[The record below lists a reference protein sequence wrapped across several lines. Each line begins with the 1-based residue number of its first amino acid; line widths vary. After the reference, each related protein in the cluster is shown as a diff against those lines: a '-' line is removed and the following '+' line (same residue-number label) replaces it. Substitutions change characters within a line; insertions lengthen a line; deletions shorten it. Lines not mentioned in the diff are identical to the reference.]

1 MKERAIQS
9 QECINEGA
17 SFLANI
23 EPRFKSALEVTGE
36 LPLRLSPEG
45 FERLLDAIISQQ
57 VSVAAANSIWRR
69 LVKANLNGP
78 LKIMR
83 ADDAELRAVGLSRQ
97 KVRYARALAESK
109 INFRSLRS
117 MSSEEVINTLTQVSG
132 IGVWTAEIYTIF
144 SLARADVFAA
154 GDLALQESARLL
166 FELSERPSEREIR
179 QMAEKW
185 SPWRA
190 VAARLL
196 WAYYSHSKKREG
208 VR

>member
-9 QECINEGA
+9 QECINGGA

-23 EPRFKSALEVTGE
+23 EPRFKYALEVTGE

-45 FERLLDAIISQQ
+45 FERLLGAIISQQ
-57 VSVAAANSIWRR
+57 VSVAAANSIWKR

-78 LKIMR
+78 RKIMR

-132 IGVWTAEIYTIF
+132 IGVWTAEIYTMF

-166 FELSERPSEREIR
+166 FELRERPSERKIR

-196 WAYYSHSKKREG
+196 WAYYSYSKKREG

>member
-45 FERLLDAIISQQ
+45 FERLLGAIISQQ
-57 VSVAAANSIWRR
+57 VSVAAANSIWKR

-78 LKIMR
+78 RKIMR
-83 ADDAELRAVGLSRQ
+83 ADDAQLRAVGLSRQ

-132 IGVWTAEIYTIF
+132 IGVWTAEIYTMF

-166 FELSERPSEREIR
+166 FELRERPSEREIR
-179 QMAEKW
+179 KMAEKW

-196 WAYYSHSKKREG
+196 WAYYSYSKKREG

>member
-45 FERLLDAIISQQ
+45 FERLLGAIISQQ
-57 VSVAAANSIWRR
+57 VSVAAANSIWKR

-78 LKIMR
+78 RKIMR
-83 ADDAELRAVGLSRQ
+83 ADDAQLRAVGLSRQ

-132 IGVWTAEIYTIF
+132 IGVWTAEIYTMF

-154 GDLALQESARLL
+154 GDLALRLLARLL
-166 FELSERPSEREIR
+166 FELRERPSEREIR

-196 WAYYSHSKKREG
+196 WAYYSYSKKREG

>member
-17 SFLANI
+17 PFLANI
-23 EPRFKSALEVTGE
+23 EPRFKYALEVTGE

-45 FERLLDAIISQQ
+45 FERLLGAIISQQ
-57 VSVAAANSIWRR
+57 VSVAAANSIWKR

-78 LKIMR
+78 RKIMR

-132 IGVWTAEIYTIF
+132 IGVWTAEIYTMF

-166 FELSERPSEREIR
+166 FELRERPSEREIR

-196 WAYYSHSKKREG
+196 WAYYSYSKKREG

>member
-45 FERLLDAIISQQ
+45 FERLLGAIISQQ
-57 VSVAAANSIWRR
+57 VSVAAANSIWKR

-78 LKIMR
+78 RKIMR
-83 ADDAELRAVGLSRQ
+83 ADDAQLRAVGLSRQ

-117 MSSEEVINTLTQVSG
+117 MSSEEVINTLTQISG
-132 IGVWTAEIYTIF
+132 IGVWTAEIYTMF

-166 FELSERPSEREIR
+166 FELRERPSEREIR

-196 WAYYSHSKKREG
+196 WAYYSYSKKREG